1 LRRLLVALWQG
12 EGVRRE
18 RRVLDGLLRLLRLG
32 LRLLLWWLWLWV
44 WVWVW
49 LWVLLLL
56 LPPARRLGA
65 RLSRARGCGARGDGA
80 VVVHLVAV
88 RRKLLLLPLHIGC
101 GARGVGR
108 LVLLARI

>member
-18 RRVLDGLLRLLRLG
+18 RRVLDGMLRL
-32 LRLLLWWLWLWV
+32 
-44 WVWVW
+44 
-49 LWVLLLL
+49 LLLL

>member
-18 RRVLDGLLRLLRLG
+18 RRVLDGMLRL
-32 LRLLLWWLWLWV
+32 
-44 WVWVW
+44 
-49 LWVLLLL
+49 LLLL

-80 VVVHLVAV
+80 VVIHLVAV